1 VSFCIE
7 TFFIFLDFTNFYSLG
22 SKNIYGMWSNW
33 KVSKTKVSFIV
44 LSSLAV
50 LKAQLHN
57 PLEASR
63 NFQCVGYAE
72 RRFRS
77 KQICGKSQTISYK

>member
-1 VSFCIE
+1 
-7 TFFIFLDFTNFYSLG
+7 
-22 SKNIYGMWSNW
+22 MWLNW
-33 KVSKTKVSFIV
+33 KVPQTKVSFIG

-57 PLEASR
+57 RLDASR

-72 RRFRS
+72 ERFRN
-77 KQICGKSQTISYK
+77 KKICGTSQTISYK